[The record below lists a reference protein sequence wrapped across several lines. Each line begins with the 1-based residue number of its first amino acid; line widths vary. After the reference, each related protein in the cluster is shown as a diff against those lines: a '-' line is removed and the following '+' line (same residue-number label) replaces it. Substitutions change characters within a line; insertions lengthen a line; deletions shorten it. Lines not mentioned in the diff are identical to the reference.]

1 MLKRCERPPEGWE
14 CSREPGHEGPC
25 AARQIIAECPAWVKE
40 LSGDPRIHDLGTEAA
55 TLRLQLADLAQKAE
69 AAIEAER
76 RYFKWEISAVNH
88 HEVKKAFQN
97 AVREY
102 TDG

>member
-55 TLRLQLADLAQKAE
+55 
-69 AAIEAER
+69 IEAER